1 MTMTRTKLKEAALR
15 LFGQK
20 GYDGT
25 ALSEIAKEVGVK
37 TPAIYAF
44 FESKEDLFMTVFE
57 ESMNAYNE
65 YIQAMAETSK
75 GMSTEKKLHALLLRQ
90 YDFHR
95 NKTELATFAFRYLIF
110 PPDFLLDRM
119 QEAFGRF
126 DTLLSSIIGEIM
138 QEGLDRG
145 ELAAVPME
153 MMVDS
158 FLTLMDG
165 LGMQYYYY
173 KSPELFE
180 RKLQH
185 AFEMF
190 WRSVKA

>member
-1 MTMTRTKLKEAALR
+1 
-15 LFGQK
+15 
-20 GYDGT
+20 
-25 ALSEIAKEVGVK
+25 
-37 TPAIYAF
+37 
-44 FESKEDLFMTVFE
+44 MTVFE
-57 ESMNAYNE
+57 ESMSAYNE

-75 GMSTEKKLHALLLRQ
+75 GMSTEKNCAALRQ

-95 NKTELATFAFRYLIF
+95 DKQELAVFAFRYLVF
-110 PPDFLLDRM
+110 PPDFLMDRM

-126 DTLLSSIIGEIM
+126 DTLLAIIVEIM

-145 ELAAVPME
+145 ELAIVPME
-153 MMVDS
+153 TLVDS
-158 FLTLMDG
+158 YLTLMDG

-180 RKLQH
+180 RKLKH

-190 WRSVKA
+190 WRSVEA